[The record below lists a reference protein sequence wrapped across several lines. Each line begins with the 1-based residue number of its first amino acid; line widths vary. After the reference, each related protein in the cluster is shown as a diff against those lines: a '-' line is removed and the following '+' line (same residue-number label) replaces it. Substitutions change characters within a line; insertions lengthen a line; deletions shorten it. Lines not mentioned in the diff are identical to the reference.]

1 MADEKIRK
9 INITADVGK
18 GKLKIKFNPKPT
30 FQEESIGEYL
40 NILLDGVSK
49 GLQHILARIPMMR
62 PPTQLEEE
70 NHLYVFANAEE
81 DNKLY
86 NARKYLYMSIS
97 EAFNTTLKNLFPD
110 IVFIDSTTEA
120 RREAVLQMS
129 QEDAEVY
136 KKEIEQLTEKIKE
149 QFVNKHEQEYY
160 DDDEEEIEA

>member
-18 GKLKIKFNPKPT
+18 GQLKIKFNPKPSV
-30 FQEESIGEYL
+30 QDESIGEYL
-40 NILLDGVSK
+40 NILLDGISK
-49 GLQHILARIPMMR
+49 GLQQLLVYIPMMR

-70 NHLYVFANAEE
+70 NHLYVFANAKE
-81 DNKLY
+81 DNELY

-97 EAFNTTLKNLFPD
+97 NAFNTTLKELFPD

-136 KKEIEQLTEKIKE
+136 KKEIEQLIENIKE
-149 QFVNKHEQEYY
+149 QFVNK
-160 DDDEEEIEA
+160 EAEA